1 MDIIRKISIV
11 NDIKCFYALYKFF
24 KYEKFTIVHSVTPK
38 AGILSMFASWLLGVP
53 VRIHTFTGQTWV
65 TKKNIKKYFL
75 KTIDRCL
82 ALACTNIIVD
92 SKSQLQFLKHEG
104 VITNEKGICI
114 GSGSISGV
122 DLKKFKPNYEARL
135 NLRNQHN
142 IPIGSLVFI
151 FLGRLVIE
159 KGIIELLNAFRELV
173 KKNSD
178 IYLIIAGPDEGGL
191 QEVVKTYLKELAKV
205 IRFVPKVVDSSDFLA
220 MSDVLVLPS
229 YREGFGTVVIEAA
242 AVGIPAIGT
251 DIYGLRDSIEDGQTG
266 ILVPVKDEQKLEQAM
281 QLLINNSPLRLR
293 MSQKASERVSSLFS
307 ADSVS
312 LGLLR
317 EYNRI
322 LGGL

>member
-1 MDIIRKISIV
+1 
-11 NDIKCFYALYKFF
+11 
-24 KYEKFTIVHSVTPK
+24 
-38 AGILSMFASWLLGVP
+38 
-53 VRIHTFTGQTWV
+53 
-65 TKKNIKKYFL
+65 
-75 KTIDRCL
+75 
-82 ALACTNIIVD
+82 
-92 SKSQLQFLKHEG
+92 
-104 VITNEKGICI
+104 
-114 GSGSISGV
+114 
-122 DLKKFKPNYEARL
+122 
-135 NLRNQHN
+135 
-142 IPIGSLVFI
+142 
-151 FLGRLVIE
+151 
-159 KGIIELLNAFRELV
+159 LLNAFRELV